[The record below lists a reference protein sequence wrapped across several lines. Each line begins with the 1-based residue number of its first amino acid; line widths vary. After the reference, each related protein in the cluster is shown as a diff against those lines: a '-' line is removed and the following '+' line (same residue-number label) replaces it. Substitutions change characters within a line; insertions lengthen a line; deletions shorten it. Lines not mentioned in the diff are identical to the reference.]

1 MMSGVAAEERAFHV
15 RKSPRGVNDIVA
27 MATAAVAHTP
37 ADCREAVSMAVTE
50 LCENLVK
57 YVEGGGAGTLSVEDD
72 HGTIRLRVINP
83 NCSSSDASLVRET
96 VERLKTT
103 DARVLYRAR
112 LTELF
117 ANPSAPRAR
126 LGLLRVAFEGKFRLV
141 ANYRAPV
148 LEIIA
153 ERSCESG
160 PQA

>member
-1 MMSGVAAEERAFHV
+1 MMPGAAEERAFHV
-15 RKSPRGVNDIVA
+15 RKGVRGVNDIVT
-27 MATAAVAHTP
+27 MAAATVSHVP

-57 YVEGGGAGTLSVEDD
+57 YVEGGTPGTLSVEDD

-83 NCSSSDASLVRET
+83 NCSPADAVLVRET
-96 VERLKTT
+96 VERLRTT
-103 DARVLYRAR
+103 DARVLYRER

-117 ANPSAPRAR
+117 KNPSASRSR
-126 LGLLRVAFEGKFRLV
+126 LGLLRVAFEGKFRLI

-153 ERSCESG
+153 ERGCESG
-160 PQA
+160 LRA

>member
-1 MMSGVAAEERAFHV
+1 MMTRVAAQERAFHV
-15 RKSPRGVNDIVA
+15 RKSARGLNDIVA

-37 ADCREAVSMAVTE
+37 ADCREAVTMAVTE

-72 HGTIRLRVINP
+72 HGTIRLRVVNP
-83 NCSSSDASLVRET
+83 NCSSSDATLVRET

-117 ANPSAPRAR
+117 ANPAAPRAR
-126 LGLLRVAFEGKFRLV
+126 LGLLRIAFEGRFRLL
-141 ANYRAPV
+141 ASYRAPV
-148 LEIIA
+148 LEIVA
-153 ERSCESG
+153 ERSSESG
-160 PQA
+160 PPA